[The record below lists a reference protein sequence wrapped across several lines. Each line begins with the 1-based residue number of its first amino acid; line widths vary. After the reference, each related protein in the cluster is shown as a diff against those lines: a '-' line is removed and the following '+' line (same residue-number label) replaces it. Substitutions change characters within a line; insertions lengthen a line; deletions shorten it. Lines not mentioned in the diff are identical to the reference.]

1 MTDSLDRLFAAV
13 QEARDRSP
21 SASRTSKLFRDGVQ
35 KMAKKLAEE
44 AIEVGL
50 DAVQMNRES
59 VILESADVLY
69 HLAVIWAEC
78 GISPERRDGRNRP
91 ARARLRHRRETAQ
104 TGERGADA
112 AHDAMGD
119 APQSALLSL
128 KPFRQV
134 RTPPFQSTTGF
145 WPPSTDSVTP
155 VTKPALGDARNR
167 TASAISRGDAMR
179 PIGIRAT
186 LRSRASSIGDLGE
199 PSFGREPFGH
209 AAVSVRPG
217 LTPTTRTPLPA

>member
-13 QEARDRSP
+13 HEARDLSP

-78 GISPERRDGRNRP
+78 GISPEDVMGE
-91 ARARLRHRRETAQ
+91 LDRRERIYGIAEKLPKQ
-104 TGERGADA
+104 ASA
-112 AHDAMGD
+112 AHGRRLAVLD
-119 APQSALLSL
+119 PRR
-128 KPFRQV
+128 K
-134 RTPPFQSTTGF
+134 
-145 WPPSTDSVTP
+145 
-155 VTKPALGDARNR
+155 
-167 TASAISRGDAMR
+167 TAAKR
-179 PIGIRAT
+179 
-186 LRSRASSIGDLGE
+186 
-199 PSFGREPFGH
+199 
-209 AAVSVRPG
+209 
-217 LTPTTRTPLPA
+217 